1 MGVVMSE
8 LKDSISI
15 FSKIREII
23 IPGFSSWV
31 SEKQTVSNKTGKINE
46 SIDSAIEYNFYFP
59 ANEVPHKNINLQ
71 IIDYYEN
78 ILITFDLER
87 IRKNCYTGKASRYND
102 LDILLT
108 FLSIR
113 ENLLVINIEIV
124 NKDIEIKEVLRT
136 KSNLENQKEMNLI
149 LMNILNLMK

>member
-124 NKDIEIKEVLRT
+124 NKDIEIKEVLRK
-136 KSNLENQKEMNLI
+136 KSDLVKFSV
-149 LMNILNLMK
+149 